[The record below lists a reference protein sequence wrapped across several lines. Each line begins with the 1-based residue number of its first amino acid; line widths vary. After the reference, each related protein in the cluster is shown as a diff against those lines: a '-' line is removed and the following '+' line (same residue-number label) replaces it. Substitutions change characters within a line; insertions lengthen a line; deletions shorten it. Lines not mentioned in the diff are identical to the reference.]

1 MNRGRPRT
9 VLGKCGV
16 NYGPGDLKRRGQ
28 PDGAADAWPRLLH
41 EPHHSWVLPKRQTS
55 GRAKARE
62 AMATAT
68 AARQVCNAAPVTS
81 YSAALVCHRP
91 AATSAALMFCQTS
104 PHRDQTARRIVLRPA
119 EFRRW
124 RKTSIARFFLE
135 FAGSNANA
143 ATLVRHFQLLLSV
156 ASRHSMRA

>member
-16 NYGPGDLKRRGQ
+16 NYGPGDFGRRGR

-62 AMATAT
+62 ALATAT
-68 AARQVCNAAPVTS
+68 AARQVCIAAPITS
-81 YSAALVCHRP
+81 YSAALVCRRP

-119 EFRRW
+119 EFGQW
-124 RKTSIARFFLE
+124 KAI
-135 FAGSNANA
+135 SNAQIFSRICPLAAHA
-143 ATLVRHFQLLLSV
+143 ATLVRRFKLLLNV
-156 ASRHSMRA
+156 ASRHPMRA

>member
-16 NYGPGDLKRRGQ
+16 NYGPGDFKRRGQ
-28 PDGAADAWPRLLH
+28 LDGAADAWPRLLH

-62 AMATAT
+62 ALATAT
-68 AARQVCNAAPVTS
+68 AARQVCKAAPITS
-81 YSAALVCHRP
+81 YSAALVYRRP

-119 EFRRW
+119 EFGQW
-124 RKTSIARFFLE
+124 QKTSNATFFLA
-135 FAGSNANA
+135 FAGSNAHA
-143 ATLVRHFQLLLSV
+143 ATLVRRFQLLLSA